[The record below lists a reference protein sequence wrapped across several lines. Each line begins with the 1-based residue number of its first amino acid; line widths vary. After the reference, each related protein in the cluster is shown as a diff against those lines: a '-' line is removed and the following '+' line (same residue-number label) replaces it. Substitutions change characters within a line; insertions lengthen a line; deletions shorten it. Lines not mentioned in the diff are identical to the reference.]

1 MAHKRVLLIRHGL
14 TARNLEKRYIG
25 RKSDEAL
32 SELGKSLSE
41 KAAKA
46 LGETPGFN
54 KDGFKIYASPL
65 KRATETAGILFG
77 ENRIITPIEE
87 LTEIDF
93 GDFEG
98 LNYNDLKENRDYQLW
113 IDSGGKMA
121 FPNGEDRDEFI
132 ERSFRGFFKA
142 IENDLEK
149 EVAIV
154 CHGGNIMS
162 ILSRITGK
170 DYFDFMTP
178 NLGGYILEFELENE
192 RISEFTLHSFD
203 LGSDS

>member
-1 MAHKRVLLIRHGL
+1 MAHKRVLLIRHGQ
-14 TARNLEKRYIG
+14 TPGNEEKRYIG

-32 SELGKSLSE
+32 SALGKE
-41 KAAKA
+41 TAGKVAKY

-65 KRATETAGILFG
+65 KRAAETAGILFG
-77 ENRIITPIEE
+77 QNRIVTPIDE
-87 LTEIDF
+87 LSEIDF

-121 FPNGEDRDEFI
+121 FPNGEDREEFI

-178 NLGGYILEFELENE
+178 NLGGYILEFDLENE
-192 RISEFTLHSFD
+192 RISDFTLHSLD
-203 LGSDS
+203 LGRDS